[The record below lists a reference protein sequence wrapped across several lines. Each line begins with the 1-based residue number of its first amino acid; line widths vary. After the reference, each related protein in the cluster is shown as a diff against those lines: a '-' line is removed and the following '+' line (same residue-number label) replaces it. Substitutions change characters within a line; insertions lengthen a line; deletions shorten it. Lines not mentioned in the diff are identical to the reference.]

1 MVKLDVIQEVEQTE
15 NKTVAEL
22 RLTAM
27 QDIFNP
33 SNFEIKQKTEPGL
46 NEEVIR
52 RISEFNQEPEWMLQ
66 HRLKCFE
73 IFKEKAIPNW
83 GPDLSK
89 LDFDKIVYFSVP
101 NSDPSNNWE
110 KIPKEIREVYEKLGI
125 PKAEQEALAGVG
137 AQMESQNVYHRL
149 KEQWENQGVIFED
162 FSIAL
167 KKYPDLIKK
176 YFMKCVS
183 PSLHKFAALHGA
195 VFSGGT
201 FLFIPKGVQVT
212 QPLQAYFR
220 MNERSAGQFEHTLII
235 IEDESEGHYIE
246 GCSSPIYNESGLH
259 AGCVEI
265 FLGKN
270 SRFRYSSVEN
280 WSKNTY
286 NLNTKRAIVDENS
299 VMEWVSGNAG
309 SYVTM
314 LYPSTVLKGKG
325 ARADHLSIVYAGKNQ
340 NQDVGSKVFHM
351 AANTS
356 SKIISKSISK
366 DGGITTYRGMVKVKK
381 GAKNCKSIVE
391 CSALMVDNQSTS
403 NTVPY
408 TEIDEKDVDIAHEA
422 TVGKISSESI
432 FYLTSRG
439 LSEEQA
445 KQMIVSGFIEPIT
458 KELPLEYAVELNK
471 LIELEMDNDL
481 S

>member
-1 MVKLDVIQEVEQTE
+1 MVKLDVIQEVEQSE
-15 NKTVAEL
+15 NKTAAEL

-27 QDIFNP
+27 EDIFKP
-33 SNFEIKQKTEPGL
+33 SELKLKEKSLQGL

-66 HRLKCFE
+66 HRLKCFK
-73 IFKEKAIPNW
+73 IFKEKPTPTW

-89 LDFDKIVYFSVP
+89 LDFNKIIYFTVP
-101 NSDPSNNWE
+101 DSNPSNNWE
-110 KIPKEIREVYEKLGI
+110 NLPKEIKAVYEKLGI
-125 PKAEQEALAGVG
+125 PKAEQESLAGVG
-137 AQMESQNVYHRL
+137 AQMESQNVYHNL
-149 KEQWENQGVIFED
+149 KKQWEEKGVIFED

-183 PSLHKFAALHGA
+183 PSLHKFSALHGA

-201 FLFIPKGVQVT
+201 FLFIPKGVKVT
-212 QPLQAYFR
+212 APLQAYFR
-220 MNERSAGQFEHTLII
+220 MNERFAGQFEHTMII
-235 IEDESEGHYIE
+235 VEDQAEVHYIE
-246 GCSSPIYNESGLH
+246 GCSAPLYTENALH

-265 FLGKN
+265 FVGKN
-270 SRFRYSSVEN
+270 SRCRYSSVEN

-286 NLNTKRAIVDENS
+286 NLNTKRAIVEDDS

-309 SYVTM
+309 SCITM
-314 LYPSTVLKGKG
+314 LYPSTILKGKG
-325 ARADHLSIVYAGKNQ
+325 SKADHLSIVYAGKGQ

-351 AANTS
+351 ASNTS
-356 SKIISKSISK
+356 SKVISKSISK
-366 DGGITTYRGMVKVKK
+366 DGGITTYRGMIKIPK
-381 GAKNCKSIVE
+381 GSKNCKSHVE
-391 CSALMVDNQSTS
+391 CSALMVDNISVS

-408 TEIDEKDVDIAHEA
+408 AEIDEKDVDVAHEA
-422 TVGKISSESI
+422 TVGKISSESL
-432 FYLTSRG
+432 FYLMSKG

-471 LIELEMDNDL
+471 LIEMEMENC
-481 S
+481 